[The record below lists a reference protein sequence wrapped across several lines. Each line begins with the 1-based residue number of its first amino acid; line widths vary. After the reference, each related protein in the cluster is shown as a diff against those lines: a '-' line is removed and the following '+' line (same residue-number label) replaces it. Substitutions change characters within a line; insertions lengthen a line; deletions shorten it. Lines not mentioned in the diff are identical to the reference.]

1 MKSALER
8 QRRTKERQSKK
19 RKCERE
25 LFNETDCSN
34 LGMEIIEEECESEKE
49 NIDVDESL
57 CRIEE
62 TRPPATTSIGV
73 QTDLCM
79 EDIEELE
86 TFKRSQESK
95 NAVLSEPWFEA
106 HDERV
111 TFYTGLTAM
120 SVLMAV
126 FELISPAL
134 PERKCVSKLQQLIM
148 TIMRLRLNL
157 SVQDLAYRFGI
168 HASTVSRV
176 FQSCVHTMFAP
187 MTFLVR
193 WPERGNLG

>member
-1 MKSALER
+1 M
-8 QRRTKERQSKK
+8 
-19 RKCERE
+19 
-25 LFNETDCSN
+25 DCSN
-34 LGMEIIEEECESEKE
+34 LEMEIIEEECESEKE

-57 CRIEE
+57 CGMEK

-95 NAVLSEPWFEA
+95 NAVLSQPWFEA
-106 HDERV
+106 DDERV
-111 TFYTGLTAM
+111 KFYTGLTAM
-120 SVLMAV
+120 SVLIAV

-134 PERKCVSKLQQLIM
+134 PERKCVSKFQQLIM

-157 SVQDLAYRFGI
+157 SVQDLANR
-168 HASTVSRV
+168 
-176 FQSCVHTMFAP
+176 
-187 MTFLVR
+187 
-193 WPERGNLG
+193 